1 MTILLHDKQKINLK
15 WIKNLNIG
23 PENKKLLEEKIC
35 SELLDFSLGKDF
47 LDLTPKSKDNK
58 IKINKWNYNQF
69 PITKETSNKMKRQL
83 TKQDKLF
90 ANYIYY
96 KQ

>member
-23 PENKKLLEEKIC
+23 PEAIKLLEENIC
-35 SELLDFSLGKDF
+35 SEFLDISLGKDF

-58 IKINKWNYNQF
+58 SK
-69 PITKETSNKMKRQL
+69 
-83 TKQDKLF
+83 
-90 ANYIYY
+90 
-96 KQ
+96 